1 MANHPIDQKLTGLEK
16 KVNELIRA
24 YQSDKAKTSQ
34 LESKNQSLKTEV
46 ADLKAK
52 LADFQN
58 QYKIARLVSSTT
70 VEKDESV
77 ELKNKLNEYIK
88 EIDRCIAHMS

>member
-24 YQSDKAKTSQ
+24 YQSEKAKTSQ

-46 ADLKAK
+46 AVGYDPAPSPTKQLFLQKS
-52 LADFQN
+52 D
-58 QYKIARLVSSTT
+58 STT
-70 VEKDESV
+70 IP
-77 ELKNKLNEYIK
+77 L
-88 EIDRCIAHMS
+88 